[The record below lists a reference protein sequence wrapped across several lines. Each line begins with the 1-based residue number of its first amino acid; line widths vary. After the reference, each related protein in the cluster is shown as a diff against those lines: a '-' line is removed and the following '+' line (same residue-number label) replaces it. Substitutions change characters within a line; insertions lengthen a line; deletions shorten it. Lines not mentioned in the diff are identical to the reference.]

1 MPMITPTDTT
11 ESPWSPEQWE
21 QAVSLVRKH
30 KTSQGTIE
38 SPISLVQRHLLVG
51 YGLGLAIVTEMQ
63 RVGLVSA
70 PIDGGT
76 VRQVFD

>member
-1 MPMITPTDTT
+1 MVMITPNGSTD
-11 ESPWSPEQWE
+11 SPWSSEQWE

-38 SPISLVQRHLLVG
+38 SPVTLVQRHLLVG

-63 RVGLVSA
+63 RVGLISA
-70 PIDGGT
+70 AIDGGT
-76 VRQVFD
+76 VRQVLD